1 MVKVQS
7 SKFKTAQRGNTQRT
21 RDPGNSHR
29 PPHRSA
35 TRSEPK
41 APAARKLPPPGHAR
55 EAPDPRTRQQHG
67 KRRRLITPLM
77 RDDATARFDGP
88 WPTHRNTH
96 ASRRTHPPLSP
107 GAKPACPFGGAR
119 QSPRASGIP
128 IPVPTTRAP
137 ASRSRYFTEAYRP
150 AGLNMPP
157 LPTRAHA
164 AGQAPPHST
173 PTAWH
178 ATPRHTAVLK
188 LARSAPGSCSRLGSV
203 PIRSARP
210 GPVWVRT
217 ATPLPACWVPCQPAS
232 PLSITTFA
240 NPASPG
246 LALHRHPL
254 TTASCCCRCT
264 RTLSLA
270 KTGGLGGRLR
280 ECVRLIRA
288 QEPGCHA
295 VDVCVAD
302 PCLLA
307 ARLVGCPA
315 QSPTPYPGA
324 AARCSRLPPD
334 PRPPPRPP
342 LRIRTGRWPAR
353 PLHLRLPSAFLT
365 GAPGCPLPAC
375 CLYDKPACNH
385 LV

>member
-1 MVKVQS
+1 
-7 SKFKTAQRGNTQRT
+7 
-21 RDPGNSHR
+21 
-29 PPHRSA
+29 
-35 TRSEPK
+35 
-41 APAARKLPPPGHAR
+41 
-55 EAPDPRTRQQHG
+55 
-67 KRRRLITPLM
+67 M
-77 RDDATARFDGP
+77 RDNATARFDGP

-173 PTAWH
+173 PTTWH

-232 PLSITTFA
+232 PLTITTFA

-246 LALHRHPL
+246 LPPSPSTHH
-254 TTASCCCRCT
+254 
-264 RTLSLA
+264 
-270 KTGGLGGRLR
+270 
-280 ECVRLIRA
+280 
-288 QEPGCHA
+288 
-295 VDVCVAD
+295 
-302 PCLLA
+302 CLL
-307 ARLVGCPA
+307 L
-315 QSPTPYPGA
+315 
-324 AARCSRLPPD
+324 L
-334 PRPPPRPP
+334 
-342 LRIRTGRWPAR
+342 
-353 PLHLRLPSAFLT
+353 PLHPNAEPRKDGRAGRTPSRVRQT
-365 GAPGCPLPAC
+365 HPRTRAC
-375 CLYDKPACNH
+375 MPCC
-385 LV
+385 